1 MATLLKH
8 LTSPRSMAQNREGA
22 AHRSVAILWL
32 RHDLRI
38 QDNTAL
44 LSACFASPQ
53 RLVPASFLDPKLLQ
67 ARIDVPE
74 LTSLPTMGP
83 HRLR

>member
-1 MATLLKH
+1 MTTLLRH
-8 LTSPRSMAQNREGA
+8 LTSPRSMPQSRDGA
-22 AHRSVAILWL
+22 AHRRVAILWL

-38 QDNTAL
+38 KDNTAL
-44 LSACFASPQ
+44 LNACFISPD
-53 RLVPASFLDPKLLQ
+53 RLVPAFFLDPKLLQ

-74 LTSLPTMGP
+74 LPCLPTMGP

>member
-1 MATLLKH
+1 MTTLLRH
-8 LTSPRSMAQNREGA
+8 LTPPRSMAQSGEGA
-22 AHRSVAILWL
+22 ARRSVAILWL

-38 QDNTAL
+38 QDNMSLMTACI
-44 LSACFASPQ
+44 SSPH
-53 RLVPASFLDPKLLQ
+53 RLVPAFFLNPKLLQ
-67 ARIDVPE
+67 PRIDVPE